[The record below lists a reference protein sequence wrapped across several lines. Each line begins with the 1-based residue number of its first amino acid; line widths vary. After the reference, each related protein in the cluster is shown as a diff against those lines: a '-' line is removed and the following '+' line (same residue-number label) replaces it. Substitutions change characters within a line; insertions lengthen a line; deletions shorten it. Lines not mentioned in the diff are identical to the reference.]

1 MTIYARLVSDR
12 KIQLPECV
20 IQKMDLSVNDEI
32 IVQIEDNKLILTK
45 KEENQTNLFDG
56 SHEDIWNNTDGEE
69 YLKDEGN
76 GADNSS

>member
-45 KEENQTNLFDG
+45 KKKIRQIFLMDHMKTSGTILMAK
-56 SHEDIWNNTDGEE
+56 SI
-69 YLKDEGN
+69 
-76 GADNSS
+76 